1 MKFWRFARFKQ
12 MSLARQLTVQIG
24 AVIVL
29 LLLGLALIAQLSIA
43 QLTAAQVPSILMRNV
58 ILRATQQG
66 QLFAQAQASVARLHA
81 AWLERA
87 EALPQAQ
94 AERRFTELFERSADG
109 VWRVKPALVDAKRR
123 PTFYLQNGQGLSA
136 DERLRAVVSH
146 DLLAEQGPALVPP
159 FFSAYVD
166 FVEKGLMVYSNG
178 IDWGASATPA
188 SDNFDYPTMQGS
200 DPKRNPRRE
209 HFWTPVYFD
218 AEAKTWMVS
227 VIEPLDW
234 RGRWVGTVGHDI
246 SVDTLLNV
254 PQDVENGSKAIILS
268 RDGYLIAHPD
278 LRERIAQA
286 KGQLALAQLKD
297 PVLDM
302 AYAMIRS
309 HVQRQGA
316 AADPDQGQAMQS
328 PDGAHWVAWAPIAG
342 PDWWSVTLLEKER
355 LDQRVRGAAY
365 WILAF
370 SLLALG
376 LTLWMVQRVIRRLVK
391 QPLGRLTGAVD
402 TLAEQLAQDREI
414 EPMVAGSSSD
424 LRRLSSAFDALG
436 AQLLARQRETQSQAQ
451 ALQHEVTE
459 RRQAEGEV
467 RQLNA
472 TLEDRVKQRTA
483 ALLQAQDELVRKET
497 LAGLGSLVAGV
508 AHELNTPIGN
518 GLMAVDTARTAVAA
532 ALTQL
537 QEQAQG
543 LPLRR
548 SALQANLQTVAQ
560 GLDLA
565 LGNLSRSASLVQD
578 FKQVSVDRAS
588 LQRRLFDLKVVCDEV
603 LHLLPYTLNARPQGK
618 TLHNRGV
625 LRVEVPA
632 DVQLDSYPG
641 AFGQVLGNLVENAFV
656 HGLANCQSASG
667 GEVLIR
673 LESLGSDQI
682 VLSVSDNGGGIPP
695 AHQSQVF
702 KPFFTTKLGEGGSGL
717 GLHLVHTLVSNV
729 LGGHIELRSTPGQ
742 GTVFTLTLPRRA
754 PQA

>member
-1 MKFWRFARFKQ
+1 MKFWRLARFKQ
-12 MSLARQLTVQIG
+12 MSLARQLAVQIG

-29 LLLGLALIAQLSIA
+29 LLLCLALIAQLSIA
-43 QLTAAQVPSILMRNV
+43 RLTASQVPSILVRNV
-58 ILRATQQG
+58 MLRATQQG

-87 EALPQAQ
+87 EALPPAQ
-94 AERRFTELFERSADG
+94 AERRFAELFERSADG

-166 FVEKGLMVYSNG
+166 FVEKGLMVFSNG

-188 SDNFDYPTMQGS
+188 TDNFDYPTMQGA

-209 HFWTPVYFD
+209 QFWTPVYFD

-227 VIEPLDW
+227 VIAPLDW

-254 PQDVENGSKAIILS
+254 PQDADNGSKAIILS
-268 RDGYLIAHPD
+268 RDGHLIAHPD

-286 KGQLALAQLKD
+286 QGQLALAQLKD

-302 AYAMIRS
+302 AYAMIRAQS
-309 HVQRQGA
+309 A
-316 AADPDQGQAMQS
+316 EQGQAMRS
-328 PDGAHWVAWAPIAG
+328 PDGSHWVAWAPIAG
-342 PDWWSVTLLEKER
+342 PDWWSVTLLEKAR

-365 WILAF
+365 WILGF

-376 LTLWMVQRVIRRLVK
+376 LTLWTVQRVIRRLVK

-402 TLAEQLAQDREI
+402 TLAEQLAQGREL
-414 EPMVAGSSSD
+414 EPMEAGSSSD
-424 LRRLSSAFDALG
+424 LRQLSSAFDALG

-451 ALQHEVTE
+451 ALQHEVAE

-472 TLEDRVKQRTA
+472 TLEDRVEQRTA
-483 ALLQAQDELVRKET
+483 ALVQAQEELVRKET

-618 TLHNRGV
+618 SLHSRGV
-625 LRVEVPA
+625 LKVEVPA
-632 DVQLDSYPG
+632 DVQLESYPG

-656 HGLANCQSASG
+656 HGLAHCQGESG

-673 LESLGSDQI
+673 LESLSNDAI
-682 VLSVSDNGGGIPP
+682 VLSVSDNGGGIPLS
-695 AHQSQVF
+695 HQSQVF

-729 LGGHIELRSTPGQ
+729 LGGSIELRSTPGQ
-742 GTVFTLTLPRRA
+742 GTVFTLTLPRCA

>member
-1 MKFWRFARFKQ
+1 

-29 LLLGLALIAQLSIA
+29 LLLCLALIAQLSIA
-43 QLTAAQVPSILMRNV
+43 RLTSAQVPSILMRNV
-58 ILRATQQG
+58 VLRATQQG

-87 EALPQAQ
+87 EALPPAQ
-94 AERRFTELFERSADG
+94 AERRFAELFERSADG

-188 SDNFDYPTMQGS
+188 TDNFDYPTMQGS

-209 HFWTPVYFD
+209 QFWTPVYFD

-227 VIEPLDW
+227 VIAPLDW

-286 KGQLALAQLKD
+286 NGQLALAQLKD

-302 AYAMIRS
+302 AYAMIRAHAQS
-309 HVQRQGA
+309 QGA
-316 AADPDQGQAMQS
+316 VADTSQGLAMQS
-328 PDGAHWVAWAPIAG
+328 PDGGHWVAWAPIAG
-342 PDWWSVTLLEKER
+342 PNWWSVTLLEKAR

-376 LTLWMVQRVIRRLVK
+376 LTLWMVRRVIRRLVK

-518 GLMAVDTARTAVAA
+518 GLMAVDTARTAVGA

-548 SALQANLQTVAQ
+548 SALLANLQTVEQ

-588 LQRRLFDLKVVCDEV
+588 LQRRLFDLKLVCDEV

-618 TLHNRGV
+618 SLHSRGV

-656 HGLANCQSASG
+656 HGLANCQSESG

-729 LGGHIELRSTPGQ
+729 LGGSIELRSTPGQ

>member
-1 MKFWRFARFKQ
+1 
-12 MSLARQLTVQIG
+12 
-24 AVIVL
+24 
-29 LLLGLALIAQLSIA
+29 
-43 QLTAAQVPSILMRNV
+43 
-58 ILRATQQG
+58 
-66 QLFAQAQASVARLHA
+66 
-81 AWLERA
+81 
-87 EALPQAQ
+87 
-94 AERRFTELFERSADG
+94 
-109 VWRVKPALVDAKRR
+109 
-123 PTFYLQNGQGLSA
+123 
-136 DERLRAVVSH
+136 
-146 DLLAEQGPALVPP
+146 
-159 FFSAYVD
+159 
-166 FVEKGLMVYSNG
+166 
-178 IDWGASATPA
+178 
-188 SDNFDYPTMQGS
+188 
-200 DPKRNPRRE
+200 
-209 HFWTPVYFD
+209 
-218 AEAKTWMVS
+218 
-227 VIEPLDW
+227 
-234 RGRWVGTVGHDI
+234 
-246 SVDTLLNV
+246 
-254 PQDVENGSKAIILS
+254 
-268 RDGYLIAHPD
+268 
-278 LRERIAQA
+278 
-286 KGQLALAQLKD
+286 
-297 PVLDM
+297 
-302 AYAMIRS
+302 
-309 HVQRQGA
+309 
-316 AADPDQGQAMQS
+316 
-328 PDGAHWVAWAPIAG
+328 
-342 PDWWSVTLLEKER
+342 
-355 LDQRVRGAAY
+355 
-365 WILAF
+365 
-370 SLLALG
+370 
-376 LTLWMVQRVIRRLVK
+376 
-391 QPLGRLTGAVD
+391 
-402 TLAEQLAQDREI
+402 DREI
-414 EPMVAGSSSD
+414 APMVAGSSSD

-472 TLEDRVKQRTA
+472 TLEDRVAQRTA
-483 ALLQAQDELVRKET
+483 ALLQAQEELVRKET

-518 GLMAVDTARTAVAA
+518 GLMAVDTARTAVEA

-588 LQRRLFDLKVVCDEV
+588 LQRRLFDLKLVCDEV

-618 TLHNRGV
+618 SLHSRGV
-625 LRVEVPA
+625 LRVEVAA

-656 HGLANCQSASG
+656 HGLVNCQSESG

-673 LESLGSDQI
+673 LESLSNDQI
-682 VLSVSDNGGGIPP
+682 VLSVSDNGGGIPL

-729 LGGHIELRSTPGQ
+729 LGGSIELRSTPGQ